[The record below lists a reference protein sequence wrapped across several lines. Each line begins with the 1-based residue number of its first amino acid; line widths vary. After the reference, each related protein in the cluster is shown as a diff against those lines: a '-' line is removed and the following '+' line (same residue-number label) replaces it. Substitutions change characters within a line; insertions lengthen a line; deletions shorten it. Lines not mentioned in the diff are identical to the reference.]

1 MPATPQLI
9 TCTGLGVYIPQ
20 FEGQVLILLS
30 CLLII
35 IYLVGKNN
43 ISATFI
49 QHFTVHIPP
58 HQKALSVRSIPT
70 IFPASSAEQVT
81 VAFNKALY
89 FSTKASPSFSKI
101 L

>member
-49 QHFTVHIPP
+49 QHFTVHKTFIYI
-58 HQKALSVRSIPT
+58 LSQVILTKPFPQLQTRNVSNMSTPRSH
-70 IFPASSAEQVT
+70 
-81 VAFNKALY
+81 K
-89 FSTKASPSFSKI
+89 
-101 L
+101 